1 MSRYASLFKVFLD
14 QKGIRYKETQ
24 GGTIYITVKAEKA
37 GQATIFID
45 FDSNGGNEVS
55 IVSFDLGKYSKNQY
69 VEALFTC
76 NSLNQKY
83 RWVRFFI
90 TDGNDITVSSDA
102 ILDERSFC
110 DECFEYV
117 RRMINIIEEVYP
129 VFDDVR

>member
-14 QKGIRYKETQ
+14 QKGIRYNETQ

-55 IVSFDLGKYSKNQY
+55 IVSFALGKYSKNQN
-69 VEALFTC
+69 VKALLTC

-117 RRMINIIEEVYP
+117 RLMINIIEEVYP